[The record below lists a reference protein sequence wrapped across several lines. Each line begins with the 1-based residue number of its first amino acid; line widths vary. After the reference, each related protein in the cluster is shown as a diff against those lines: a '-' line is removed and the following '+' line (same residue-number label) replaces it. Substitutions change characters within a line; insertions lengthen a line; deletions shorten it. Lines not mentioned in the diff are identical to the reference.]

1 MWITSFVGVYSELS
15 ITPLLSDG
23 WGHSIVS
30 VVAPEALNFNDEQTA
45 LIRHETDIYKWHILL
60 ERGRR
65 MQEEKQCKE
74 DKQMLSTVW
83 NGKYKFKLGVDGWVD
98 EEGGR
103 RKEEGGRRKEE
114 GGGGRGEGE
123 GEQRGAAEIKCQIL
137 SPLNLTEYFK

>member
-1 MWITSFVGVYSELS
+1 MAYIDRLKKEK
-15 ITPLLSDG
+15 
-23 WGHSIVS
+23 
-30 VVAPEALNFNDEQTA
+30 A
-45 LIRHETDIYKWHILL
+45 IYKV

-65 MQEEKQCKE
+65 MQEEKQCEE
-74 DKQMLSTVW
+74 DKQMWSTVW

-103 RKEEGGRRKEE
+103 WKEEGGRGR
-114 GGGGRGEGE
+114 GRGEGE